1 GRVGGLC
8 VARMGGRVLTMEPG
22 LDVRE
27 APHDVTAALLEDG
40 AAALLRMGRA
50 GVREQLVDCRAREPQ
65 AFHRRSS
72 RGRPTRVRA
81 RISRAS
87 VAFTGVGTPCAAP
100 RAATCPLMASI
111 SVGRPRSMS
120 WSIEERWAAVDGTRR
135 P

>member
-1 GRVGGLC
+1 GLR
-8 VARMGGRVLTMEPG
+8 VARMGGRVLAVAPG

-27 APHDVTAALLEDG
+27 AAHDVAAAELEDG
-40 AAALLRMGRA
+40 AAALRRMRRA
-50 GVREQLVDCRAREPQ
+50 RVHEHLVERRAREPQ
-65 AFHRRSS
+65 ALHSVSS

-81 RISRAS
+81 RIKRAS

-120 WSIEERWAAVDGTRR
+120 CSIEGRWAAVDGTRR

>member
-1 GRVGGLC
+1 GRLG
-8 VARMGGRVLTMEPG
+8 VARMGRRILAMEAA

-27 APHDVTAALLEDG
+27 AAHDVAAAQLEDG
-40 AAALLRMGRA
+40 AAALLRVRRA
-50 GVREQLVDCRAREPQ
+50 RVGEHLVQRGAREPQ
-65 AFHRRSS
+65 VLHRESS
-72 RGRPTRVRA
+72 RPRPARVRA
-81 RISRAS
+81 RIRRAR

-120 WSIEERWAAVDGTRR
+120 WSIEDRWAAVEGTRR